1 MDALVSRASM
11 IWLSLHPSPA
21 SEMSA
26 FSKIHAFSR
35 RRGGCFLCDQR
46 CKLFTFVAAQPHN
59 ILLYENFLRSHDR
72 LRRSRR
78 DESESSNPIKM
89 VEAGH

>member
-21 SEMSA
+21 SETSA
-26 FSKIHAFSR
+26 FNKIRAV
-35 RRGGCFLCDQR
+35 RGVASFPDQR
-46 CKLFTFVAAQPHN
+46 CKPFTFVVAQPYN
-59 ILLYENFLRSHDR
+59 IFLYENFLRSHDR

-78 DESESSNPIKM
+78 DESESSNPFKL
-89 VEAGH
+89 VEAKH